1 MINCIAV
8 DFDITTLDYITT
20 LCSDIQFISLQK
32 TFNNPIEATRY
43 ARKHALDLIFIN
55 TSLQDLTGFEFFK
68 ALNQNLIVVFISESK
83 EDAVQA
89 YDLNAV
95 DYLLKPFASSR
106 FNQCINKVQEL
117 HTCRLQRA
125 NNEEQFLH
133 VRSEYSLIK
142 IGLQEILYI
151 ETLDDYIKIHL
162 LGKKPVLTLMSM
174 KTVMD
179 KLPNSEFVR
188 VHRSYIVPLNKIE
201 SVRGKV
207 ISLGIT
213 EIPIGKSVEEAFFKA
228 YITKEF

>member
-8 DFDITTLDYITT
+8 DEDITTLDLISKF
-20 LCSDIQFISLQK
+20 CGDIQFISFQK
-32 TFNNPIEATRY
+32 SFSNPMEATRY
-43 ARKHALDLIFIN
+43 VRKHPVDLIFI
-55 TSLQDLTGFEFFK
+55 SSKIQDITGIEFYR
-68 ALNQNLIVVFISESK
+68 ALNQNLIVVFMSEFK
-83 EDAVQA
+83 EFASDA
-89 YDLNAV
+89 YDINAV
-95 DYLLKPFASSR
+95 DFLHKPFDLRR
-106 FNQCINKVQEL
+106 FNQGINKVQEL
-117 HTCRLQRA
+117 YTFRNQIT

-142 IGLQEILYI
+142 ISLQEILYI

-162 LGKKPVLTLMSM
+162 LGKKPILTLMSM

-179 KLPNSEFVR
+179 KLPTSEFIR

-213 EIPIGKSVEEAFFKA
+213 EIPIGKSLEEAFFKA
-228 YITKEF
+228 YITKGF